1 MNGTI
6 ELKTERLVLR
16 RHTADDAEKLY
27 ELFSKDDRMHE
38 YTG

>member
-1 MNGTI
+1 MNGTV

-27 ELFSKDDRMHE
+27 ELLQ
-38 YTG
+38 G